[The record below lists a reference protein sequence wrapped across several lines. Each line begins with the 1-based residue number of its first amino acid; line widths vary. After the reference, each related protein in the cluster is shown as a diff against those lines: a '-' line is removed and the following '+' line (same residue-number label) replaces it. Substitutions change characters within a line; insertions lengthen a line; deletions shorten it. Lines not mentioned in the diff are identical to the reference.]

1 LHLDRNFQIANLA
14 RRERRRQDVE
24 DNFRQIVDYVLQN
37 KPDLFLLAGDIFD
50 RVNPGNA
57 AREMLVRK
65 IREVSEAGVKVYA
78 IGGNHDVP
86 KLRVGP
92 SSLAIDVLE
101 AAGLGR
107 VFSQSDR
114 FQSNTFKVN
123 AETVTVAGR
132 SFFAEREETNPFEGQ
147 KISLEGRYNLVLL
160 HGSFQ
165 GMNVA
170 PSDKAFIRQN
180 PFYAENV
187 PAEVDYLALG
197 HYHNAFDRLRDRT
210 SIVNPGSIERLS
222 WAEQNDPK
230 GFVWAEISHEGVNLE
245 RIELPVRPMKPL
257 DIFLQRTESEDLTDL
272 VLSRLEAEADNTAIC
287 TLSLQGFISQEQHR
301 TLRIRDIYR
310 EANEHFFHFSL
321 DQRDLEVE
329 GFGRVFL
336 SRVDSPHQA
345 YEKRMDRLISD
356 NPEQAEFFR
365 RVRETGLKYLG
376 GGS

>member
-1 LHLDRNFQIANLA
+1 MSVQIVHTADLHLDRNFQIANLA

-197 HYHNAFDRLRDRT
+197 HYHNAFGCAT
-210 SIVNPGSIERLS
+210 
-222 WAEQNDPK
+222 
-230 GFVWAEISHEGVNLE
+230 
-245 RIELPVRPMKPL
+245 VRPL
-257 DIFLQRTESEDLTDL
+257 
-272 VLSRLEAEADNTAIC
+272 
-287 TLSLQGFISQEQHR
+287 
-301 TLRIRDIYR
+301 
-310 EANEHFFHFSL
+310 
-321 DQRDLEVE
+321 
-329 GFGRVFL
+329 
-336 SRVDSPHQA
+336 
-345 YEKRMDRLISD
+345 
-356 NPEQAEFFR
+356 
-365 RVRETGLKYLG
+365 
-376 GGS
+376 